1 MGQTIVSEHSRSEGL
16 VKKIP
21 GISEFAIVCVGGSA
35 GSLNAYK
42 RFLEHLP
49 DDLGIAI
56 VIVNH
61 VTRSFDKLHKILPN
75 HTKMHVVLI
84 TQDLLIE
91 PNHVY
96 IIPAQSELHLVDT
109 RFDLKPVSKPKGW
122 PDVITIFFRSLAR
135 HWRGKVIAV
144 IVSGLDGDG
153 AAAMGDIKSVGGI
166 TFVQTPETAEWSDM
180 PEDAIKTGYVDFILS
195 AGDIALEIA
204 EIVAKGNH
212 YPRDEFSRF

>member
-1 MGQTIVSEHSRSEGL
+1 MSEHSRGEGL
-16 VKKIP
+16 VKKTP
-21 GISEFAIVCVGGSA
+21 ELSEFAIVCVGGSA

-61 VTRSFDKLHKILPN
+61 VTRSFDKLHKILSN
-75 HTKMHVVLI
+75 YTKMPVVLI
-84 TQDLLIE
+84 TQELLIE

-96 IIPAQSELHLVDT
+96 IIPAQRELHLVNT
-109 RFDLKPVSKPKGW
+109 RFGLQPVSKPKGW

-180 PEDAIKTGYVDFILS
+180 PEDAIKSGYVDFILS

-204 EIVAKGNH
+204 EIVAGGNNLTH
-212 YPRDEFSRF
+212 NKISRF

>member
-1 MGQTIVSEHSRSEGL
+1 MFAVDQTIVSDHSRGEGL
-16 VKKIP
+16 VKDTP
-21 GISEFAIVCVGGSA
+21 DISEFAIVCVGGSA
-35 GSLNAYK
+35 GSLDAYK
-42 RFLEHLP
+42 RFLENLP
-49 DDLGIAI
+49 DDLGIAV

-75 HTKMHVVLI
+75 HTTMPVVLI
-84 TQDLLIE
+84 TQGLLVQ

-96 IIPAQSELHLVDT
+96 IIPAKCELHLVNT

-122 PDVITIFFRSLAR
+122 PDVITIFFRSLAQ

-153 AAAMGDIKSVGGI
+153 AAAMGDVKSVGGI

-180 PEDAIKTGYVDFILS
+180 PEDAIKTGHVDYVLS

-204 EIVAKGNH
+204 KCLTRN
-212 YPRDEFSRF
+212 